1 MNTLINITLNNETKN
16 GFQNVHIN
24 EIHNIPD
31 YSVDIL
37 TFSEIKAVNYNSCE
51 QIISILFSK
60 IRPQTGICILEIMDM
75 HSICE
80 LYINKMID
88 SSTMSNIVAG
98 IQNVFSTTEIKTFI
112 EKSNNI
118 FSILKIE
125 NNTDQNKILITIK
138 RNTV

>member
-37 TFSEIKAVNYNSCE
+37 TFSEIQSIKHSACE

-60 IRPQTGICILEIMDM
+60 IRPQTGICILEIMDI
-75 HSICE
+75 HSVCE
-80 LYINKMID
+80 LYINKMMD
-88 SSTMSNIVAG
+88 SSGMSDIVAK
-98 IQNVFSTTEIKTFI
+98 IQNVFSTTDIKTFV

-125 NNTDQNKILITIK
+125 NNPDQKKVLATIK
-138 RNTV
+138 RNSV

>member
-16 GFQNVHIN
+16 GFQNIHIN

-60 IRPQTGICILEIMDM
+60 IRPQTGICILEIVDM

-112 EKSNNI
+112 EKSNNV